1 MAGVQLIVGLGNP
14 GPQYEDTRHNA
25 GFWLIDALPAS
36 RDANWRNDTRFQALL
51 CQVTLGGHD
60 CRLLKPTTF
69 MNRSGQAIGAVSRY
83 FRILPSEIL
92 VVHDELDLPPGTVR
106 LKRGG
111 GDGGHNG
118 LRDTIAQLGS
128 RDFLRLRIGIGHPGH
143 SGQVIGYVLRPPPV
157 DERAGILASI
167 DAAVDVLPLVLAG
180 ELEKAMH
187 RLHSRPTPP

>member
-25 GFWLIDALPAS
+25 GFWFVDALPAS
-36 RDANWRNDTRFQALL
+36 RDAIWRNDTRFQARL
-51 CQVTLGGHD
+51 CQVTLGTHD

-69 MNRSGQAIGAVSRY
+69 MNHSGQAVGAVSRY
-83 FRILPSEIL
+83 FRIPPAEIL
-92 VVHDELDLPPGTVR
+92 IVHDELDLPPGTAR

-143 SGQVIGYVLRPPPV
+143 AGQVVGFVLRPPPA
-157 DERAGILASI
+157 DERAAILASI
-167 DAAVDVLPLVLAG
+167 DAGLAVLPLVLAG

-187 RLHSRPTPP
+187 RLHSQSPPA